1 MVTGDERVRSV
12 DIAAPQLD
20 ERESARVSEIVES
33 GRLAAG
39 ETVSEFETAFAE
51 FCSTDHAVATS
62 NGTTALHTALH
73 ALGIGEGDRVVT
85 TPFSF
90 VASANAI
97 RFCGAEPV
105 FADVDPETYNLDPHA
120 VESVIRAEDEAI
132 DAILAVHLYGLPADM
147 GHLGDIA
154 DTYDLDLIEDAA
166 QAHGARHDGRPVGSI
181 GDVGTFSFYPTK
193 NMTTGEGGAVVTDR
207 DDVAERASRFI
218 NHGRDGSYRHV
229 DLGHNF
235 RMTNLAA
242 AIGLVQLEKL
252 PQFNRAR
259 RANAD
264 ELSDR
269 LADTPVIPPVEPN
282 ERRHVYHQYTVRTQ
296 QRERLREEL
305 SAAGVDTGVYYPTPI
320 HEQPAYS
327 EVDASAPVASRA
339 AEEVLSLPIHPE
351 TTDADRRTI
360 ARTIREVSHE

>member
-12 DIAAPQLD
+12 DIADPQLD
-20 ERESARVSEIVES
+20 ERESARVTEVVES

-39 ETVSEFETAFAE
+39 KTVSEFETAFAE
-51 FCSTDHAVATS
+51 FCDTEHAVATS

-73 ALGIGEGDRVVT
+73 ALGIGDGDRVVT

-97 RFCGAEPV
+97 RFCGAQPV
-105 FADVDPETYNLDPHA
+105 FADIDPETYNLDPHA
-120 VESVIRAEDEAI
+120 VESVVQNQDV

-147 GHLGDIA
+147 DHLGDIA
-154 DTYDLDLIEDAA
+154 DTYDLALIEDAA

-181 GDVGTFSFYPTK
+181 GDVGAFSFYPTK
-193 NMTTGEGGAVVTDR
+193 NMTTGEGGALVTDR
-207 DDVAERASRFI
+207 EDVAERAARFV
-218 NHGRDGSYRHV
+218 NHGRDDSYRHV
-229 DLGHNF
+229 ELGHNF

-259 RANAD
+259 RANAA
-264 ELSDR
+264 ELTD
-269 LADTPVIPPVEPN
+269 LLEDTSVIPPVEPV

-296 QRERLREEL
+296 ERDRLREEL

-327 EVDASAPVASRA
+327 GIDASAPVASRA
-339 AEEVLSLPIHPE
+339 AGEVLSLPIHPE

-360 ARTIREVSHE
+360 ARTIGEVSHE